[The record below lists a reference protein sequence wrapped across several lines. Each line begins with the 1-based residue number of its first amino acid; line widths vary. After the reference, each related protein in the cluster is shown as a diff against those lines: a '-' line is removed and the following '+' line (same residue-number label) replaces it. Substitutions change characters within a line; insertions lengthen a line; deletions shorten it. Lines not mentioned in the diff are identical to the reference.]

1 MSDICLPNTFY
12 RPLIPAIFQQ
22 RLHRFAATVSLN
34 GAVET
39 VHVPNSGRLKE
50 LLCPGNVVWL
60 HDEGHPQR
68 QTRYTLVAADVTG
81 GRAFIDSR
89 LPNRI
94 LARNWRELPPLS
106 AYDQAWTEV
115 AYGGSRFDM
124 ALRRKDKE
132 ETTLLEAKCVTLV
145 EAEDAFFPDAPS
157 ERGRRH
163 LSELA
168 MAMAEGTPGVVVFF
182 AQHPAAAR
190 IRPHRV
196 TDPGF
201 ADAMKIAMTAG
212 VIFHGYRVCVKDDW
226 VTLDEIAVQG
236 S

>member
-1 MSDICLPNTFY
+1 MSEICLPNIFY
-12 RPLIPAIFQQ
+12 GTLVPAVFKQ
-22 RLHRFAATVSLN
+22 RLHRFAATVSLD
-34 GAVET
+34 GVLET

-60 HDEGHPQR
+60 HDEGHPKR
-68 QTRYTLVAADVTG
+68 QTRYTLVAADVTR

-94 LARNWRELPPLS
+94 LARNWRDLPPL
-106 AYDQAWTEV
+106 AIYDQAWTEV
-115 AYGGSRFDM
+115 AYGESRFDM
-124 ALRRKDKE
+124 ALRRKDADP
-132 ETTLLEAKCVTLV
+132 TTLLEAKCVTLV
-145 EAEDAFFPDAPS
+145 EGGTAFFPDAPS

-168 MAMAEGTPGVVVFF
+168 KAAADGTPGAVVFF
-182 AQHPAAAR
+182 AQHPAAER
-190 IRPHRV
+190 IRPHRI

-212 VIFHGYRVCVKDDW
+212 VMFQGYRVCVEDAW
-226 VTLDEIAVQG
+226 VKLDEIEVQG
-236 S
+236 N